1 MSIDVSRTFSV
12 RAQVILGVVCGLLEV
27 LVNFL
32 QEHFNPVPIFMDT
45 LLTITASFFGGIS
58 GALSAVIFRV
68 LAKVLHNQT
77 PFAFFWLVC
86 SLSLVAIIRLFV
98 RARRELS
105 AMDIV
110 LLSFMA
116 SIIISVE
123 GAFVFSLLHVIADY
137 REDPSVRQMYL
148 FLKSNGIPLFI
159 SALLPRVPMN
169 LLDKG
174 ICVPLGFLLYVV
186 ARRIIPERSAREE

>member
-12 RAQVILGVVCGLLEV
+12 RAQVILGVACGLLEV

-86 SLSLVAIIRLFV
+86 S
-98 RARRELS
+98 
-105 AMDIV
+105 
-110 LLSFMA
+110 
-116 SIIISVE
+116 
-123 GAFVFSLLHVIADY
+123 
-137 REDPSVRQMYL
+137 
-148 FLKSNGIPLFI
+148 
-159 SALLPRVPMN
+159 
-169 LLDKG
+169 
-174 ICVPLGFLLYVV
+174 
-186 ARRIIPERSAREE
+186 

>member
-1 MSIDVSRTFSV
+1 MK
-12 RAQVILGVVCGLLEV
+12 AQVILGVACGLLEV

-174 ICVPLGFLLYVV
+174 ICVPLGFLLYAV
-186 ARRIIPERSAREE
+186 ARRIMPERTTREE